1 MPSLLSPRSLP
12 AAVVLLCG
20 ATITGTASAQG
31 IDVGELQR
39 DPAVRAA
46 VSACI
51 ADRNRLCSGVTP
63 GGGRI
68 VHCLAD
74 RSQALSPGCRAAM
87 ERASSALIAAGV
99 ALTPDR
105 PFK

>member
-1 MPSLLSPRSLP
+1 MSSLLSPRALS
-12 AAVVLLCG
+12 AAVALLCG
-20 ATITGTASAQG
+20 VTISGATSAQG
-31 IDVGELQR
+31 VDTYELQR
-39 DPAVRAA
+39 NPAVRAA
-46 VSACI
+46 VSACM
-51 ADRNRLCSGVTP
+51 ADRGRLCSGVTP

-74 RSQALSPGCRAAM
+74 RSEALSPGCRAAM